1 MGEDALSDTS
11 KRTSCRPDRAQ
22 PAALRLM
29 SGGFTW
35 LCSSFVQTNAGTAG
49 AAMDQRGDANDNG

>member
-1 MGEDALSDTS
+1 MGEDTMSDKS
-11 KRTSCRPDRAQ
+11 KRTSCRHDRAQ
-22 PAALRLM
+22 TAALRMM

>member
-1 MGEDALSDTS
+1 M
-11 KRTSCRPDRAQ
+11 
-22 PAALRLM
+22 M